1 MNPTIKLMKQKMIA
15 KPWLYEA
22 EEHTLM
28 EISESAVAFIQ
39 SVAASGPDTAASE
52 WLLKHDCTP

>member
-1 MNPTIKLMKQKMIA
+1 MKQKMIT

-22 EEHTLM
+22 EEHALM
-28 EISESAVAFIQ
+28 EIVESAVAFIQ